1 MGQEGA
7 EEVMR
12 SWASHPGDSAV
23 ALGGC
28 GAQGQL
34 TVVGPSCPGAKGD
47 WMRSPWPLL
56 DE

>member
-23 ALGGC
+23 ALGGR
-28 GAQGQL
+28 GARGQL